1 MFDRNANPI
10 PQACCE
16 GILDMHL
23 VDMVEERMEYIR
35 RECGNIDVITENHC
49 RTDLTSAIRIGELC
63 DKYNVYAYEEAVTP
77 LNPDMQLELRKK
89 QKRLS
94 HLVRESIL
102 AGVTWTSSRIIP
114 CS

>member
-23 VDMVEERMEYIR
+23 VDMVEERMEYIC

-89 QKRLS
+89 
-94 HLVRESIL
+94 
-102 AGVTWTSSRIIP
+102 
-114 CS
+114 